1 MKLSENESWVKNF
14 TFDLNKQEREL
25 SEVQK
30 KLAVEEE
37 VLAEIQESLQG
48 NLILITVQ
56 KYHKL

>member
-48 NLILITVQ
+48 NLILIYCS
-56 KYHKL
+56 KIS